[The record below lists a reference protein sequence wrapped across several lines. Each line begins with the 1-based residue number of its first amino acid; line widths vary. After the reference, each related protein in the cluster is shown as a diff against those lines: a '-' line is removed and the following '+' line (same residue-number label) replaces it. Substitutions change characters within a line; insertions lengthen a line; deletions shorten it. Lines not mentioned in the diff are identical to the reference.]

1 MGASRLDGPPRHA
14 RPLALASAVATLL
27 GALFLCLGVGHPET
41 GHSADRARHAT
52 ADDPVDAAGRPGRAD
67 AGRTGPV
74 TGRTGPVAV
83 AADQYVCPYE
93 RGGCSLFPSLSPA
106 VLSAPPLDPPLHA
119 AGGTPRF
126 TTPPLSGGAPRSGAR
141 PRAPDLHVLQVLRT

>member
-27 GALFLCLGVGHPET
+27 GALFLCLGVGHPGAGDPAERI
-41 GHSADRARHAT
+41 GHVSA
-52 ADDPVDAAGRPGRAD
+52 
-67 AGRTGPV
+67 
-74 TGRTGPVAV
+74 TGPVA
-83 AADQYVCPYE
+83 AQPGQYVCPYD
-93 RGGCSLFPSLSPA
+93 RGGCSLFPALSPA

-119 AGGTPRF
+119 AGGGPR
-126 TTPPLSGGAPRSGAR
+126 LAAPRSSGQAPRSDAR